1 MLDQLT
7 GGSFSYM
14 RFTKEFKLECIRK
27 YKSGERIDDPGG
39 CKHETFAHTV
49 RRWVRI
55 YDSVGEIGLEHF
67 VKKKTW
73 QDKFELIQRVMD
85 GESLRSVSVDNAI
98 EESLLS
104 KWYKIYQ
111 ESGIDGLKLD
121 RRGRP
126 PKMAK
131 KPKASNK
138 AKTKEELE
146 KELEYL
152 RAENEYLKKLNALVQ
167 KRKGRQPKKK

>member
-1 MLDQLT
+1 
-7 GGSFSYM
+7 M

-27 YKSGERIDDPGG
+27 YKSGEFIDNPGG
-39 CKHETFAHTV
+39 CTHSTFRHMV
-49 RRWVRI
+49 VRWVRI
-55 YDSVGEIGLEHF
+55 YDSVGEVGLEHRF
-67 VKKKTW
+67 KKKTW
-73 QDKFELIQRVMD
+73 QDKFALIQRVMD
-85 GESLRSVSVDNAI
+85 GESLQSVSIDNAI

-131 KPKASNK
+131 KPKVSNED
-138 AKTKEELE
+138 KTKEELE
-146 KELEYL
+146 KEVEYL

>member
-1 MLDQLT
+1 
-7 GGSFSYM
+7 M

-39 CKHETFAHTV
+39 CKHSTFVDTV

-55 YDSVGEIGLEHF
+55 YDSVGEVGLEHRF
-67 VKKKTW
+67 KMKTW
-73 QDKFELIQRVMD
+73 QEKLSLIQRVLD
-85 GESLRSVSVDNAI
+85 GESIQRVSIDNAI

-104 KWYKIYQ
+104 KRFKIYQ

-131 KPKASNK
+131 KPKVSNK
-138 AKTKEELE
+138 DKTKEELE
-146 KELEYL
+146 KENEYL

>member
-1 MLDQLT
+1 
-7 GGSFSYM
+7 M
-14 RFTKEFKLECIRK
+14 RFTKEFKLECVQK
-27 YKSGERIDDPGG
+27 YKDGEPINDPGG
-39 CKHETFAHTV
+39 CKHKSFVDIV

-55 YDSVGEIGLEHF
+55 YDSVGEVGLEHHF
-67 VKKKTW
+67 KTRTW
-73 QDKFELIQRVMD
+73 QDKLALIQRVMD
-85 GESLRSVSVDNAI
+85 GESLQSVSIENAI
-98 EESLLS
+98 SESLLS
-104 KWYKIYQ
+104 KWFKIYR

-121 RRGRP
+121 KRGRP

-131 KPKASNK
+131 KPKTSNEI
-138 AKTKEELE
+138 KTKEELE

>member
-1 MLDQLT
+1 
-7 GGSFSYM
+7 M
-14 RFTKEFKLECIRK
+14 RFTKEFKLDCVQK
-27 YKSGERIDDPGG
+27 YKDGEPINDPGG
-39 CKHETFAHTV
+39 CKHKTFVDTV
-49 RRWVRI
+49 RRWTRI
-55 YDSVGEIGLEHF
+55 YDSMGEAGLEH
-67 VKKKTW
+67 KKPKRAW
-73 QDKFELIQRVMD
+73 QDKMNMIQRVLN
-85 GESLRSVSVDNAI
+85 GESISEVAYSNGIQED
-98 EESLLS
+98 LLS

-131 KPKASNK
+131 KSKTSNEPR
-138 AKTKEELE
+138 TKKELE

>member
-1 MLDQLT
+1 M
-7 GGSFSYM
+7 
-14 RFTKEFKLECIRK
+14 
-27 YKSGERIDDPGG
+27 
-39 CKHETFAHTV
+39 
-49 RRWVRI
+49 
-55 YDSVGEIGLEHF
+55 
-67 VKKKTW
+67 KTW
-73 QDKFELIQRVMD
+73 QDKLALIQRVMD
-85 GESLRSVSVDNAI
+85 GESMQNVSIANAI

-131 KPKASNK
+131 KSKTSNET
-138 AKTKEELE
+138 KTKEELE

>member
-1 MLDQLT
+1 
-7 GGSFSYM
+7 M

-27 YKSGERIDDPGG
+27 YKAGKHIDDPGG
-39 CKHETFAHTV
+39 CSRETFQHAV
-49 RRWVRI
+49 RKWVRI
-55 YDSVGEIGLEHF
+55 YESLGEAGLKH
-67 VKKKTW
+67 KKPKRSW
-73 QDKFELIQRVMD
+73 LDKMNMIQRVIN
-85 GESLRSVSVDNAI
+85 GESFVEVSFNNGI
-98 EESLLS
+98 ECDLLS

-121 RRGRP
+121 RRGRS

-131 KPKASNK
+131 KPKTSNEP
-138 AKTKEELE
+138 KTKEELE

>member
-1 MLDQLT
+1 
-7 GGSFSYM
+7 M
-14 RFTKEFKLECIRK
+14 RFTKKFKLECVQK
-27 YKSGERIDDPGG
+27 YKGGEPINNPGG
-39 CKHETFAHTV
+39 CKHKTFADTV

-55 YDSVGEIGLEHF
+55 YDSVGEIGLEH
-67 VKKKTW
+67 KKPKRTW
-73 QDKFELIQRVMD
+73 QDKMNMIQRVLN
-85 GESLRSVSVDNAI
+85 GESISEVAYSNGI
-98 EESLLS
+98 QENLLS

-111 ESGIDGLKLD
+111 ESGIGGLKLLD

-131 KPKASNK
+131 KSKTSNET
-138 AKTKEELE
+138 KTKEELE

>member
-1 MLDQLT
+1 
-7 GGSFSYM
+7 M

-27 YKSGERIDDPGG
+27 YKSGELIDNPGG
-39 CKHETFAHTV
+39 CTRSTFRHTV
-49 RRWVRI
+49 VRWVRI
-55 YDSVGEIGLEHF
+55 YDSVGEVGLEHR

-73 QDKFELIQRVMD
+73 QDKFVLIQRVMD
-85 GESLRSVSVDNAI
+85 GESLQSVSIENAI
-98 EESLLS
+98 EKSLLS

-126 PKMAK
+126 PKMGK
-131 KPKASNK
+131 KPKVSNK
-138 AKTKEELE
+138 DKTKEELE

>member
-1 MLDQLT
+1 
-7 GGSFSYM
+7 M

-27 YKSGERIDDPGG
+27 YKAGEHIDDPGG
-39 CKHETFAHTV
+39 CSHETFQHV
-49 RRWVRI
+49 IRKWMRI
-55 YDSVGEIGLEHF
+55 YDFLGEVGLEH
-67 VKKKTW
+67 KKPKRTW
-73 QDKFELIQRVMD
+73 RDKMNMIQRVID
-85 GESLRSVSVDNAI
+85 GESFSEVALSNGIYND
-98 EESLLS
+98 LLS

-121 RRGRP
+121 RRGRS
-126 PKMAK
+126 PKMVK
-131 KPKASNK
+131 KPKTSNEI
-138 AKTKEELE
+138 KTKEELE

>member
-1 MLDQLT
+1 
-7 GGSFSYM
+7 M
-14 RFTKEFKLECIRK
+14 RFTKEFKLECVKK
-27 YKSGERIDDPGG
+27 YQNGEQIDLPDGW
-39 CKHETFAHTV
+39 KYQTFQNRV
-49 RRWVRI
+49 RMWSRI
-55 YDSVGEIGLEHF
+55 YESLGEIGLEH
-67 VKKKTW
+67 KKPKRTW
-73 QDKFELIQRVMD
+73 QDKMNMIQRILNC
-85 GESLRSVSVDNAI
+85 ESISKVAYSNGI
-98 EESLLS
+98 QENLLS

-131 KPKASNK
+131 KSKTSNEP
-138 AKTKEELE
+138 KTKEELE

-167 KRKGRQPKKK
+167 KRKGRRPKKK

>member
-1 MLDQLT
+1 
-7 GGSFSYM
+7 M
-14 RFTKEFKLECIRK
+14 RFTKEFKLECVQK
-27 YKSGERIDDPGG
+27 YKDGEPINDPGG
-39 CKHETFAHTV
+39 CKHATFWNSV
-49 RRWVRI
+49 LEWVRI
-55 YDSVGEIGLEHF
+55 YDCLGEVGLEH
-67 VKKKTW
+67 KKPKRNW
-73 QDKFELIQRVMD
+73 QDKMNMIQRVID
-85 GESLRSVSVDNAI
+85 GESIKSVAYSNGI
-98 EESLLS
+98 KGSLLS

-131 KPKASNK
+131 KPKTSNEP
-138 AKTKEELE
+138 KTKEELE

>member
-1 MLDQLT
+1 
-7 GGSFSYM
+7 M

-27 YKSGERIDDPGG
+27 YKAGEHIDDPGG
-39 CKHETFAHTV
+39 CKHKTFVDTV

-55 YDSVGEIGLEHF
+55 YDSLGEVGLEH
-67 VKKKTW
+67 KKPKRAW
-73 QDKFELIQRVMD
+73 QDKMNMIQRVLN
-85 GESLRSVSVDNAI
+85 GESISEVAFSNGI
-98 EESLLS
+98 QENLLS
-104 KWYKIYQ
+104 KWFKIYQ

-126 PKMAK
+126 PKMTK
-131 KPKASNK
+131 KPKSSNES
-138 AKTKEELE
+138 KTKEELE

-167 KRKGRQPKKK
+167 KRKDRQPKKK

>member
-1 MLDQLT
+1 
-7 GGSFSYM
+7 M

-27 YKSGERIDDPGG
+27 YKAGEHIDDPGG
-39 CKHETFAHTV
+39 CSHETFQHV
-49 RRWVRI
+49 IRKWMRI
-55 YDSVGEIGLEHF
+55 YDFLGEVGLEH
-67 VKKKTW
+67 KKPKRTW
-73 QDKFELIQRVMD
+73 RDKMKMIQRVID
-85 GESLRSVSVDNAI
+85 GESFSEVALSNGIYND
-98 EESLLS
+98 LLS

-121 RRGRP
+121 RRGRF
-126 PKMAK
+126 PKMVK
-131 KPKASNK
+131 KPKTSNEI
-138 AKTKEELE
+138 KTKEELE

>member
-1 MLDQLT
+1 
-7 GGSFSYM
+7 M
-14 RFTKEFKLECIRK
+14 RFTKEFKLECVKK
-27 YKSGERIDDPGG
+27 YQNGEHIDLPAGW
-39 CKHETFAHTV
+39 KYQTFQNRV
-49 RRWVRI
+49 RMWSRI
-55 YDSVGEIGLEHF
+55 YESLGEIGLEH
-67 VKKKTW
+67 KKPKRTW
-73 QDKFELIQRVMD
+73 QDKMNMIQRILNC
-85 GESLRSVSVDNAI
+85 ESISKVAYSNGI
-98 EESLLS
+98 QENLLS

-126 PKMAK
+126 PKMTK
-131 KPKASNK
+131 KPKSSNES
-138 AKTKEELE
+138 KTKEELE